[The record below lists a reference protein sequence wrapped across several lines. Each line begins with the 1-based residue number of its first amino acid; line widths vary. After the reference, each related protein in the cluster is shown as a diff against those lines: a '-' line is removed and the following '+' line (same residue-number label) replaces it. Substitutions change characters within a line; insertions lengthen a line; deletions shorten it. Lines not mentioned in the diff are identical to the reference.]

1 MSSQKDQLMP
11 HFLGKIHHPALGIR
25 IPEMVLPGMFA
36 SLRKHRT
43 AATMMLSFG
52 RETAPQAVIDA
63 PPGSYEITL
72 GHTGTSIRN
81 YQNEAMKGA
90 RKYGVPIEIEAD
102 HLIVIGSS
110 ASAVKRIAGVHVSE
124 HLSMEQLEKSL
135 AYNFSA
141 VDEAVEHGHV
151 DVFTT
156 DTSDLFWLEAD
167 NLSAD
172 ELTRAF
178 SKKFSAEKQSYYLQ
192 TFANKNSLFRT
203 QTGKEFSIQ
212 LTEADVKRL
221 ALKFHDSIDVN
232 QRIYEY
238 IQSHIQNPF
247 GFEISMDETAAKT
260 GVEELYFYLKE
271 WTSRG
276 LPVDFVAPNIG
287 FKKRADYDGAL
298 SDLENLTAEH
308 AAVARSFDG
317 ALLSIHSGSG
327 TTPYSGKGAG
337 TYDALLRATGNQL
350 KYKISGVYYE
360 LFMEL
365 LAGFPKDIEERNL
378 FEQIFASVQKYLENE
393 IEINGLLA
401 TDLLKKQLEDY
412 HRAVQ
417 ENPERALDPRAD
429 FFRFHSYL
437 AMNFRNSKGVR
448 IFRNKLTTLYQF
460 SKTYREKVNAEV
472 EGLTDRLIE
481 GLAFEDNLAE
491 SKK

>member
-1 MSSQKDQLMP
+1 MSLKKEKLTP

-25 IPEMVLPGMFA
+25 IPEMVLHGMFT
-36 SLRKHRT
+36 SLKKHQT

-52 RETAPQAVIDA
+52 RETAPQSVIDA

-72 GHTGTSIRN
+72 GHTGTSIRQ
-81 YQNEAMKGA
+81 YQNDAMKGA

-124 HLSMEQLEKSL
+124 QLSAEQLEKSL

-141 VDEAVEHGHV
+141 VDEAIEHGHV

-167 NLSAD
+167 GLNPE
-172 ELTRAF
+172 ELDSAF

-192 TFANKNSLFRT
+192 TFANKPSSF
-203 QTGKEFSIQ
+203 QTTAGKEFSIQ
-212 LTEADVKRL
+212 LTEEDVKHL
-221 ALKFHDSIDVN
+221 ALKFHDSIDIN

-247 GFEISMDETAAKT
+247 GFEISMDETEAKT
-260 GVEELYFYLKE
+260 SVKELFFYLKE
-271 WTSRG
+271 WTNRG
-276 LPVDFVAPNIG
+276 LPIDFVAPNIG
-287 FKKRADYDGAL
+287 FKKRTDYDGDLA
-298 SDLENLTAEH
+298 DLENLTAEH

-327 TTPYSGKGAG
+327 TTPYSGKGPG
-337 TYDALLRATGNQL
+337 TYESLLKATGNQL

-365 LAGFPKDIEERNL
+365 LAAFPSDTDERSL
-378 FEQIFASVQKYLENE
+378 FEQIFTSVQKYLENE
-393 IEINGLLA
+393 IETDGLLA
-401 TDLLKKQLEDY
+401 TDLLKKQLENY

-417 ENPERALDPRAD
+417 EDPGKALDPRAD

-437 AMNFRNSKGVR
+437 AMNFRNSNGVR
-448 IFRNKLTTLYQF
+448 IFRNKLTALYQF
-460 SKTYREKVNAEV
+460 SKAYREKVDAEV

-481 GLAFEDNLAE
+481 GLKFESNLA
-491 SKK
+491 K

>member
-1 MSSQKDQLMP
+1 MSSEKDQWTP

-25 IPEMVLPGMFA
+25 IPEMVLPGIFA
-36 SLRKHRT
+36 SLKKHGT

-63 PPGSYEITL
+63 PPGRYEITL

-124 HLSMEQLEKSL
+124 HLSTEQLEKSL

-141 VDEAVEHGHV
+141 VDEAIEHGHV

-156 DTSDLFWLEAD
+156 DTSDLFWLDAD
-167 NLSAD
+167 GLNPH
-172 ELTRAF
+172 ELDSAF
-178 SKKFSAEKQSYYLQ
+178 SKKFPTEKQSYYLQ
-192 TFANKNSLFRT
+192 TFANKISSF
-203 QTGKEFSIQ
+203 QTETGREFAIQ

-232 QRIYEY
+232 QKIYEY
-238 IQSHIQNPF
+238 IQSHIRNPF
-247 GFEISMDETAAKT
+247 GFEISMDETEAKT
-260 GVEELYFYLKE
+260 DVKELFFYLKE
-271 WTSRG
+271 WTNRG
-276 LPVDFVAPNIG
+276 LPVDFVAPNVG
-287 FKKRADYDGAL
+287 FKKRADYDGDLA
-298 SDLENLTAEH
+298 DLENLAAEH

-327 TTPYSGKGAG
+327 TTPYSGKGIG
-337 TYDALLRATGNQL
+337 TYESLLKATGNQL

-365 LAGFPKDIEERNL
+365 LAAFPRDTDERSL
-378 FEQIFASVQKYLENE
+378 FEQIFTSVQKYLENE
-393 IEINGLLA
+393 IETDGLLS
-401 TDLLKKQLEDY
+401 TDLLKKQLEEY
-412 HRAVQ
+412 HQTVG
-417 ENPERALDPRAD
+417 ENPEKALDPRAD

-460 SKTYREKVNAEV
+460 SKAYREKVDAEV

-481 GLAFEDNLAE
+481 GLKFENNLA
-491 SKK
+491 K